1 MNIFKSLEEEIYN
14 TLDVLKRSGVI
25 SREIVIGSIS
35 VEPPRDPAHGD
46 VSTNAALVLAGP
58 AKCKPRDL
66 AKLLVPKLKQIRDVI
81 SVDIAGPGFLNFRL
95 QNDYWWRLLKEVLD
109 SGSEY
114 GRNELGAGR
123 KVIVEFV
130 SANPTG
136 PLHVGHARGAVFG
149 DVLSRLLKFSGFDVT
164 REYYWNDAGAQVDKL
179 AAAVYWRYLQ
189 KLDGDTPATA
199 AYEPDQEVG
208 GYTGDYLVDVGTTLA
223 EAEGDKWRDV
233 PETGWLPDIR
243 AVSVEAM
250 KALIREDLS
259 ALGAEFDSEVSES
272 GLVAEAKVDAAIKA
286 LELRGLIYRGQ
297 LEPPKGRVD
306 DWEAREQTLFCST
319 KFGDQVDRPLQ
330 KSDGTWTYFATDI
343 AYHLDKFNR
352 GHREMINVWGADHG
366 GYVSRVKAAVEALTD
381 GAANLDV
388 KLCQMVRLFDGG
400 NPVKMSKRSGN
411 FVTVRNLIEAMDERV
426 GGQLGKDV
434 VRFIMLT
441 RKNDAPLD
449 FDFAKAAEQSRDNPV
464 FYVQYANARICS
476 VRRRVE
482 GDGALNRPADISDL
496 ARLKRPDELALIRL
510 LADWPR
516 QVETAAGSCEPHR
529 LAFYLYDLASAFHA
543 LWNKG
548 NDDPNARFI
557 TENDP
562 GLTRARLALIKAV
575 QIVIVGGLENLF
587 GVTPQDEMR

>member
-1 MNIFKSLEEEIYN
+1 MNIFKVLEEEIYN
-14 TLDVLKRSGVI
+14 ALDLLKQSGAI
-25 SREIVIGSIS
+25 PTEIVMGPIS
-35 VEPPRDPAHGD
+35 VEPPRDPMHGD
-46 VSTNAALVLAGP
+46 VATNAALVLAGQ
-58 AKCKPRDL
+58 ANCKPRDL
-66 AKLLVPKLKQIRDVI
+66 AKLLVPELKQIRDVI

-95 QNDYWWRLLKEVLD
+95 QNDYWRRLLLEVLD
-109 SGSEY
+109 AGSEY

-189 KLDGDTPATA
+189 NLDGDTSTAA
-199 AYEPDQEVG
+199 AYEPVEEV
-208 GYTGDYLVDVGTTLA
+208 GYTGDYLVDVGTALA

-233 PETGWLPDIR
+233 PEKGWLPDIR
-243 AVSVEAM
+243 AVSVDAM
-250 KALIREDLS
+250 KALIRDDLS
-259 ALGAEFDSEVSES
+259 ALGVEFDSEVSES
-272 GLVAEAKVDAAIKA
+272 RLVAEAKVDAAVEA

-306 DWEAREQTLFCST
+306 DWEAREQTLFRST
-319 KFGDQVDRPLQ
+319 QFGDQVDRPLQ

-343 AYHLDKFNR
+343 AYHLDKFKR

-381 GAANLDV
+381 GVANLDV
-388 KLCQMVRLFDGG
+388 RLCQMVRLFDGG
-400 NPVKMSKRSGN
+400 KPVKMSKRSGS
-411 FVTVRNLIEAMDERV
+411 FITVRDLIEAMDERV
-426 GGQLGKDV
+426 GSRLGKDV

-449 FDFAKAAEQSRDNPV
+449 FDFAKATEQSRDNPV

-476 VRRRVE
+476 VRRRVK
-482 GDGALNRPADISDL
+482 GDGALNKRADISDL
-496 ARLKRPDELALIRL
+496 ARLEQPDELALIRL

-557 TENDP
+557 IENDP

-575 QIVIVGGLENLF
+575 QIVIVGGLANLF